1 MDLELSDK
9 QVVVSFFDQQPQPA
23 FWMIPVFTEN
33 LQITDFEYRYCNR
46 EFYTYTGL
54 SPEKVLGNRLSSSPA
69 VSEQATRKTLY
80 EEILQV
86 YQSGERMQAW
96 LYNPD
101 LEKYYSYTRNRVEGG
116 VLTVLQDRTEEH
128 AMMLQLETQ
137 KRLMDNILKQSSN
150 GITVGKMIRDS
161 SGKIIDI
168 RTILASDAAVRFTG
182 IPKDLYLSKT
192 ASQVD
197 PHFVGSAYFNQCVV
211 CMETGEPFLTQYY
224 LDTIGR
230 WLEVTV
236 SRMDAEHQIY
246 IFTDVTS
253 VKESQIRS
261 SQAAERLG
269 AVFNASQSGMFIFAP
284 VKNSEN
290 DVIDFRFVIT
300 NPSFAAYV
308 GQTPEVLKGELGST
322 FFPGYMN
329 NGVFDQY
336 KKTYLTG
343 ETLRQHVHYHV
354 DGHDL
359 YLDLL
364 STKVQD
370 EVLVTFTDYTESK
383 KTQLQLQKAVEDL
396 KHSNE
401 SLEEFAY
408 AASHD
413 LQEPLRKINTF
424 SDRLKTDL
432 WPQLNETQQRMFE
445 RIENA
450 TRRMRQLIDDLL
462 DFSRVSRKKNELK
475 PVDLQAIIALILQDL
490 ETGIQESGAVIN
502 VAALP
507 VIRGDERQLQQLFQN
522 LVGNALKYSKPGE
535 RPEIAVTARV
545 VKGADVRPGLPA
557 GAGEQPFHLVEVQDN
572 GIGFAQE
579 DAQRIFDV
587 FTRLHGRSEYTGTG
601 IGLSIARK
609 VVESHNG
616 YIWAESEPGKGS
628 TFRVLFPVH

>member
-1 MDLELSDK
+1 MDLEILDK
-9 QVVVSFFDQQPQPA
+9 QAVVSFFDQQPQPA

-33 LQITDFEYRYCNR
+33 LQIADFEYRYCNH
-46 EFYTYTGL
+46 EFYTYTNL
-54 SPEKVLGNRLSSSPA
+54 SPEKVLGKRLSSSPA
-69 VSEQATRKTLY
+69 VSEQTTRKKLY

-101 LEKYYSYTRNRVEGG
+101 LEKYYSYTRNRIEGG

-128 AMMLQLETQ
+128 AMMQQLETQ
-137 KRLMDNILKQSSN
+137 KRLMDNILTQSSN

-161 SGKIIDI
+161 SGKITDI

-192 ASQVD
+192 ASEFD
-197 PHFVGSAYFNQCVV
+197 PQFVGSPYFQQCVA
-211 CMETGEPFLTQYY
+211 CMETGEPFLSQYY
-224 LDTIGR
+224 LANIGR

-261 SQAAERLG
+261 NQAAERLG

-284 VKNSEN
+284 EKNRE
-290 DVIDFRFVIT
+290 DEVIDFRFVIT
-300 NPSFAAYV
+300 NPTFAAYV
-308 GQTPEVLKGELGST
+308 GTTPDVLKGELGST
-322 FFPGYMN
+322 FFPGYLH

-343 ETLRQHVHYHV
+343 ETLRQNVHYHV

-424 SDRLKTDL
+424 SDRLKTEL
-432 WPQLNETQQRMFE
+432 SSQLNETQQRMFE
-445 RIENA
+445 R
-450 TRRMRQLIDDLL
+450 
-462 DFSRVSRKKNELK
+462 
-475 PVDLQAIIALILQDL
+475 
-490 ETGIQESGAVIN
+490 
-502 VAALP
+502 
-507 VIRGDERQLQQLFQN
+507 
-522 LVGNALKYSKPGE
+522 
-535 RPEIAVTARV
+535 
-545 VKGADVRPGLPA
+545 
-557 GAGEQPFHLVEVQDN
+557 
-572 GIGFAQE
+572 
-579 DAQRIFDV
+579 
-587 FTRLHGRSEYTGTG
+587 
-601 IGLSIARK
+601 
-609 VVESHNG
+609 
-616 YIWAESEPGKGS
+616 
-628 TFRVLFPVH
+628 